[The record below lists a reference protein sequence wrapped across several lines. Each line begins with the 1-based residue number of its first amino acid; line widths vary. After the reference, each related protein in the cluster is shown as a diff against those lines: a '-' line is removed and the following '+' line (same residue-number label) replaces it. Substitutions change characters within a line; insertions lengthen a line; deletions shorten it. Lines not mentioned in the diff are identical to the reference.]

1 MIKKAN
7 LDPDVLG
14 NYQPVSN
21 FLYLSKL
28 LDRVASEQL
37 WTHMDMNKL
46 QVSFQL
52 ALWSQQWP
60 SLCSEWSSLN
70 DWCCKQCL
78 SCFAGLT
85 SAFDKID
92 HSLNFQGTSPLRFDK
107 KIFFC
112 MNLYCFVYNFSAA
125 LTSASAPLKYANV
138 RLKYGCLKIDCRSP
152 HGCSYLQNAYY
163 IIFCFTNVFVD
174 MACKQLTVASS
185 QACDL
190 LRPNNSLGDLT
201 DGCVNI
207 FVFFSE

>member
-1 MIKKAN
+1 MEDNDYISFWENELWKMIVKLIAAINPVPTKFLLEFTDLLLPVVQKIASLILQSGVTPKALKKALIKPLIKKAN

-21 FLYLSKL
+21 LLYLSKI

-52 ALWSQQWP
+52 VLWSQQWP

-70 DWCCKQCL
+70 GWCCKQCL

-92 HSLNFQGTSPLRFDK
+92 HSLHF
-107 KIFFC
+107 
-112 MNLYCFVYNFSAA
+112 
-125 LTSASAPLKYANV
+125 
-138 RLKYGCLKIDCRSP
+138 
-152 HGCSYLQNAYY
+152 
-163 IIFCFTNVFVD
+163 
-174 MACKQLTVASS
+174 
-185 QACDL
+185 
-190 LRPNNSLGDLT
+190 
-201 DGCVNI
+201 
-207 FVFFSE
+207 

>member
-1 MIKKAN
+1 
-7 LDPDVLG
+7 
-14 NYQPVSN
+14 
-21 FLYLSKL
+21 
-28 LDRVASEQL
+28 
-37 WTHMDMNKL
+37 
-46 QVSFQL
+46 
-52 ALWSQQWP
+52 
-60 SLCSEWSSLN
+60 
-70 DWCCKQCL
+70 
-78 SCFAGLT
+78 
-85 SAFDKID
+85 
-92 HSLNFQGTSPLRFDK
+92 
-107 KIFFC
+107 